1 MLFLLPLLHTILIDT
16 ECLEKLGRILRQIF
30 ASIALVT
37 GKARLTSL
45 SFGSLSVPHIMS
57 VSFYS

>member
-1 MLFLLPLLHTILIDT
+1 MLFLLPILHTIPIDT
-16 ECLEKLGRILRQIF
+16 ECLEKLGRILRQVF

-45 SFGSLSVPHIMS
+45 SFGSLSVPHIMC